1 MTDNTPMD
9 FIIKPTEACN
19 FACTFC
25 SSTMISD
32 DHYKLLDIDY
42 IFKFLTRF
50 PKTNTLIINGGD
62 PLMVKPKY
70 YWDIIEF
77 LDEFEMDTT
86 ISFTSN
92 LWAFYKNP
100 EPWIELFKHKR
111 VGVTTSFNYG
121 DTRRITKDRVFTEN
135 DFWKVSDMFLKHIG
149 YRPNFISVI
158 TDENED
164 SAISNVRLAKSMNVE
179 CKLNYGMASGDLA
192 KSYQL
197 SKIYKI
203 YVDVYKQRL
212 TNWEYNT
219 KQMVRRLSEG
229 TTTCPQSRTCDQ
241 GIRAINPG
249 GDYYSCGAFGDDQD
263 KPISFIK
270 EMGSI
275 INATPLS
282 DDMTLDALKSE
293 CYSCP
298 MFKICNGC
306 KKTIKD
312 MKAEG
317 IVEDHCTLMKTLA
330 DDIISINET
339 ADKYEKPGVIPIPDE
354 TIYHNTLKL

>member
-1 MTDNTPMD
+1 MIDNTPME

-32 DHYKLLDIDY
+32 DHYRLLDIDY

-50 PKTNTLIINGGD
+50 PNTSTMIINGGD

-77 LDEFEMDTT
+77 LDEREMKTT
-86 ISFTSN
+86 IAFTSN

-100 EPWIELFKHKR
+100 KPWIELFKNER
-111 VGVTTSFNYG
+111 VGITTSFNYG
-121 DTRRITKDRVFTEN
+121 DTRKITKDRVFTED
-135 DFWKVSDMFLKHIG
+135 DFWNVSDTFLKHIG
-149 YRPNFISVI
+149 YRPDFISVI

-164 SAISNVRLAKSMNVE
+164 TAIDNVVLAKKMNVE
-179 CKLNYGMASGDLA
+179 CKLNYGVASGDLA

-203 YVDVYKQRL
+203 YVEIYKRGL

-219 KQMVRRLSEG
+219 KQMVKRLYG
-229 TTTCPQSRTCDQ
+229 NGTTCPQSRNCDT

-249 GDYYSCGAFGDDQD
+249 GDYYSCGSFGDDQD
-263 KPISFIK
+263 KPISFNK
-270 EMGSI
+270 EMNSI

-282 DDMTLDALKSE
+282 DDLALDVLKHE

-306 KKTIKD
+306 RKTIKD
-312 MKAEG
+312 MKNEG
-317 IVEDHCTLMKTLA
+317 IVEDHCKLMKTIA
-330 DDIISINET
+330 SDIIDANNST
-339 ADKYEKPGVIPIPDE
+339 KPDIV
-354 TIYHNTLKL
+354 Y